1 MYEAEKLIPYIEA
14 YKRNLSEESAKWEV
28 YKWDAVWNFQKNWDI
43 DAPDF
48 GEMFDRS
55 LQPPNRN
62 LWAGMHFLP
71 RTIIL
76 EFCND
81 HAEEIRGMFRLLY
94 DESLPLVDRLSGFK
108 NEADRIL
115 VKTIP
120 DKSWSNYQDKR
131 AIVLYLALRYPEKYC
146 LYKSEMFHRFC
157 AETGFMEV
165 PKRVSRTDF
174 SDVLQ
179 YQQMCDE
186 INRILVS
193 DEELLRLH
201 KARLPEKAYQETS
214 FKMLTQ
220 DFIYVV
226 SSLDRLKIKGGRPLP
241 SDSGLVE
248 DGQSLNDL
256 KLQAL
261 IRNIRK
267 LGNNGIC
274 SDWMDQ
280 TRALLEATDTDFQD
294 DRVVLTA
301 PSYGGF
307 TLSVNNRYMSR
318 LRTENGRIKIG
329 VTVPQHFGLEG
340 YNPDSIYR
348 FKSGNKNSDSSPPPV
363 YLLFDH
369 DGFDLSDLHLQQAR
383 QKAILEE
390 LPSASIS
397 LLLKHKNPHLVR
409 AILEPEFRE
418 EVFALAQDSSF
429 VAEEP
434 KIEIATSM
442 KKIPLEL
449 NTILYGPPG
458 SGKTY
463 ALKNR
468 YYDYFTSKQATQTK
482 EEFLAAMAGDLT
494 WWQVIAIVVKDLE
507 RCKVAEIFNHPL
519 LQEKARIS
527 TTKTPKSTI
536 WGILQAHTIEDCPN
550 VKFTKRDQPQFFWK
564 DEDGTWTIDEQIMKN
579 ETPELLE
586 ALENIRNFQPK
597 TLSKERFR
605 FTTFHQAFSYEDFIE
620 GIKPVMSENGDTDG
634 DIQYKIEQGI
644 FKQVVRLA
652 EEDPHNDYALFID
665 EINRGNV
672 ANIFGELIT
681 LIEDDKRK
689 GAENELTVILPY
701 SKESFTVPPN
711 LYILAT
717 MNTADRSVEALDT
730 ALRRRFSFIEM
741 PPRPELLQ
749 NHPDLEVDLP
759 LLLQTINIRIERLLD
774 KDHRIGHSYFM
785 QIAESENPLDDLK
798 RTFANKIIPLLEE
811 YFYGN
816 PSKIGNILG
825 PAFVKKVA
833 EKEVKW
839 PDGFKPD
846 ELEEKEVVRIAN
858 PLEFVSEEPFRSIY
872 E

>member
-14 YKRNLSEESAKWEV
+14 YKRNLSEESAMWEV

-76 EFCND
+76 EFCDD

-146 LYKSEMFHRFC
+146 LYKSEMFHKFC

-201 KARLPEKAYQETS
+201 KTRLPEKAYQETS

-256 KLQAL
+256 KFQAL

-280 TRALLEATDTDFQD
+280 TRALLEAIDTDFQD

-318 LRTENGRIKIG
+318 LRIENGRIKIG

-369 DGFDLSDLHLQQAR
+369 DGFDLSDLHLQEAR

-463 ALKNR
+463 ALKNE
-468 YYDYFTSKQATQTK
+468 YFKYFTSASATQTP
-482 EEFLAAMAGDLT
+482 EEHIQSLTKDLT
-494 WWQVIAIVVKDLE
+494 WWRTVVLALLDKQNSKVNEIYEHPYLQGKLKSFTGKDPRNLIWG
-507 RCKVAEIFNHPL
+507 C
-519 LQEKARIS
+519 LQER
-527 TTKTPKSTI
+527 TK
-536 WGILQAHTIEDCPN
+536 QDCPN
-550 VKFTKRDQPQFFWK
+550 VNTAIRFQPQLFWK
-564 DEDGTWTIDEQIMKN
+564 AEDGRWSVDEQIARS
-579 ETPELLE
+579 ETPELISL
-586 ALENIRNFQPK
+586 LQQIRNFQPTPK
-597 TLSKERFR
+597 PQERFL
-605 FTTFHQAFSYEDFIE
+605 FTTFHQAYSYEDFIE
-620 GIKPVMSENGDTDG
+620 GIKPVLDGSDGSGTDVQYE
-634 DIQYKIEQGI
+634 IQPGI
-644 FKQVVRLA
+644 FKRVARMA
-652 EEDPHNDYALFID
+652 EDDPENDYALFID

-711 LYILAT
+711 LYIIAT

-785 QIAESENPLDDLK
+785 QIAESENPIEELK

-858 PLEFVSEEPFRSIY
+858 PLEFESEEPFRSIY